1 MGTGNQHT
9 LSEYFKAE
17 AVDINTCLEL
27 TDTELL
33 SLLFEHAS
41 SENRTI
47 EVPIPEPGSQY
58 ETILFMPL
66 AEAPWPQNEKGQFLL
81 DRVMHQ
87 VIKKYICLECRYYE
101 KHFYPNF
108 KDNVKLVSFIVDM
121 LAPLQLGLPLT
132 VLATLLVQRG
142 LENICHVDRKFS
154 SFEEYLCSLLRYPSS
169 PLFMESIKQLSTQ
182 RLSLQT
188 CECIFLAASS
198 LSISQSDAAR
208 LLSVLLEYPP
218 YRDKALKALLSI
230 LFSCTKEATRSH
242 TAEKIIVRTLM
253 NMGYSCVTE
262 LSRVIYEFAKEWE
275 KNRTVISILCG
286 VLGAIGD
293 KRSLPILKF
302 ALQKRQEE
310 LENWKCPM
318 EQDDPWFVSYT
329 KVLKKIG
336 LLCCVEKR

>member
-1 MGTGNQHT
+1 MGSGDQRL
-9 LSEYFKAE
+9 LSEYLRSG
-17 AVDINTCLEL
+17 VPDINTCLEL
-27 TDTELL
+27 SDVELL

-41 SENRTI
+41 PENRTI

-87 VIKKYICLECRYYE
+87 AIKKYVCLECRYYE
-101 KHFYPNF
+101 KHFFPGF
-108 KDNVKLVSFIVDM
+108 KDTVNLITFLVEM
-121 LAPLQLGLPLT
+121 LEPLQLGLPLP
-132 VLATLLVQRG
+132 VIATLLVRSG
-142 LENICHVDRKFS
+142 LENICHVDREFS
-154 SFEEYLCSLLRYPSS
+154 SFEEYLCSLLRYPAS
-169 PLFMESIKQLSTQ
+169 PLFVEAIKQLSTR

-188 CECIFLAASS
+188 CECIFLTASS
-198 LSISQSDAAR
+198 LSIVQSDAAR
-208 LLSVLLEYPP
+208 LLSILLEYPP
-218 YRDKALKALLSI
+218 YRDKALKALLDI
-230 LFSCTKEATRSH
+230 LFYCTKEATRSH
-242 TAEKIIVRTLM
+242 TAEKIVVRTLM
-253 NMGYSCVTE
+253 SMGSSC
-262 LSRVIYEFAKEWE
+262 LSDLSKAIYELAQEWE
-275 KNRTVISILCG
+275 KNRNVISILCG

-318 EQDDPWFVSYT
+318 EEDDPWFLSYK

-336 LLCCVEKR
+336 MLSEIEKK

>member
-1 MGTGNQHT
+1 MWRGNQQA
-9 LSEYFKAE
+9 LGEYSKSD
-17 AVDINTCLEL
+17 VPDISTCLEL
-27 TDTELL
+27 TDAELL

-81 DRVMHQ
+81 DRIMHQ

-108 KDNVKLVSFIVDM
+108 KDTAKLVSFIVDI
-121 LAPLQLGLPLT
+121 LAPLQLGLPLN
-132 VLATLLVQRG
+132 VLATVLVRRS

-169 PLFMESIKQLSTQ
+169 LLFIESIKQLSAL
-182 RLSLQT
+182 RLSLKT

-198 LSISQSDAAR
+198 LGISQSDAAR
-208 LLSVLLEYPP
+208 LLSILLEYPP
-218 YRDKALKALLSI
+218 YRDRALKALIAI

-242 TAEKIIVRTLM
+242 TAEKIIVHTFM
-253 NMGYSCVTE
+253 NMGYSCVNE
-262 LSRVIYEFAKEWE
+262 LSRVIYDCAQEWE
-275 KNRTVISILCG
+275 KNRTVISILCRI
-286 VLGAIGD
+286 LAAIGD

-302 ALQKRQEE
+302 AFQKRQEE

-318 EQDDPWFVSYT
+318 QENDPWFVSYT

-336 LLCCVEKR
+336 LLCGVGNR

>member
-1 MGTGNQHT
+1 MRLGDQQEV
-9 LSEYFKAE
+9 SEYLRSG
-17 AVDINTCLEL
+17 VPDINTCLEL
-27 TDTELL
+27 SDAELL

-41 SENRTI
+41 PEHRTI

-87 VIKKYICLECRYYE
+87 IIKKYICLECRYYE
-101 KHFYPNF
+101 KHFSSNF
-108 KDNVKLVSFIVDM
+108 KDTVKIISFIANI
-121 LAPLQLGLPLT
+121 LSPLELGLPLN
-132 VLATLLVQRG
+132 VVATLLVRLG

-154 SFEEYLCSLLRYPSS
+154 SFEEYLCSLLRYPTS
-169 PLFMESIKQLSTQ
+169 PLFVEAIKQFSTQ

-188 CECIFLAASS
+188 CECIFLTASS

-208 LLSVLLEYPP
+208 LLSILLEYPP
-218 YRDKALKALLSI
+218 YRDKALKALLDV

-253 NMGYSCVTE
+253 SMGSSCVSE
-262 LSRVIYEFAKEWE
+262 LSKAIYELAQEWE
-275 KNRTVISILCG
+275 KNRNVISILCG

-293 KRSLPILKF
+293 KRSLTILKF

-318 EQDDPWFVSYT
+318 KEDDPWFFSYT

-336 LLCCVEKR
+336 MMSEIEKK